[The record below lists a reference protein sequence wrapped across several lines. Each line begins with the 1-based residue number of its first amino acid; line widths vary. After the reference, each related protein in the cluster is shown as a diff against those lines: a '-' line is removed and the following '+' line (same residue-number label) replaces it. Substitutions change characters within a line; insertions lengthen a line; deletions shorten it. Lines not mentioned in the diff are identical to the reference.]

1 MKKFIFTFLT
11 ITLFAASALSVSA
24 VNYGG
29 YGIPCEP
36 IYGGGQTCVSKGN
49 LVINKTVKNPSNG
62 DFVDNLS
69 QTNDPKFGPNQ
80 TITFQLTV
88 VNTGG
93 QNFSEVTITDTIPN
107 YLTFVSGPG
116 TFDSNT
122 NKLTFKIKDLGAG
135 ESRSYTINT
144 KVASN
149 VPNDPA
155 VNCVVNN
162 VKAVTGNGE
171 ASDISQ
177 VCLQNTGKG
186 GFQVLGTPELKETP
200 ATGPEMLSLFG
211 LIPLAFSGLF
221 LRRKASK

>member
-1 MKKFIFTFLT
+1 MKKFILSFLT
-11 ITLFAASALSVSA
+11 VALFAAYALSA
-24 VNYGG
+24 NAANYGG

-80 TITFQLTV
+80 TVTFQLTV

-93 QNFSEVTITDTIPN
+93 QNFSEVTVTDILPS

-116 TFDSNT
+116 VFDSNT
-122 NKLTFKIKDLGAG
+122 KKLTFKVSDLGAG

-144 KVASN
+144 KVASD

-162 VKAVTGNGE
+162 AKAVTGSGE

-186 GFQVLGTPELKETP
+186 GFQVLGTPAIKETP
-200 ATGPEMLSLFG
+200 ATGPEMLSLLG
-211 LIPLAFSGLF
+211 LIPAAISGLF